1 MGLNKYR
8 SFIVLRI
15 ILLLIN
21 LIAISIL
28 SVHLKWFFTTS
39 ILVAILA
46 LQIIEF
52 FRFSFKIKN
61 DLDNLIRLFEQNDF
75 SSKALT
81 IDYKPRFRES
91 ENSFHRIKTIIRNSK
106 IEREVQFNFLKILID
121 NVPSGIIVIKNNS
134 LYLSNKAAKDIL
146 NLNHLDSLSILK
158 VNFSEFY
165 QIITNRDHVKSELI
179 ALSHN
184 NNKIQLSF
192 SITSLILLKENAKI
206 VNFQNIKT
214 ALEKNE
220 LLAWNKLI
228 RTMTHEIMNSVTPLI
243 SLSEAGYIISNEN
256 DCPKKIENL
265 NQKNIDHI
273 FKSFKSIHN
282 KSIWLKEFVDDYR
295 KLIRIPQ
302 PKISNFKLSQFID
315 DVTES
320 MSELFKKENIKI
332 INSAEGHD
340 IVADKNLI
348 ELVIINLIKNA
359 IDSLKNTEN
368 KNIKITSNKNNDI
381 TSLHIIDN
389 GEGIPED
396 IMDQIFVPFFST
408 KEDGSGIG
416 LSVVKQIM
424 QMHNGMVNV
433 SSYKNLTTFTLQF
446 RD

>member
-1 MGLNKYR
+1 MGLSKYR
-8 SFIVLRI
+8 SLIVLRI

-39 ILVAILA
+39 ILVAILV

-61 DLDNLIRLFEQNDF
+61 DLDHLIRLFEQNDF

-81 IDYKPRFRES
+81 IDYKPRFKES
-91 ENSFHRIKTIIRNSK
+91 ESSFHRIKTIIKNSK
-106 IEREVQFNFLKILID
+106 IEKEVQFNFLKILIE

-146 NLNHLDSLSILK
+146 NLDHLDSLSILK

-165 QIITNRDHVKSELI
+165 QIIANRNQVKSELI
-179 ALSHN
+179 ALSRN
-184 NNKIQLSF
+184 NHKIQLSF
-192 SITSLILLKENAKI
+192 SITSLILLKENVKI
-206 VNFQNIKT
+206 INFQNIKT

-256 DCPKKIENL
+256 DHPKKIGNL

-315 DVTES
+315 DVIES
-320 MSELFKKENIKI
+320 MSELFKKENIKV
-332 INSAEGHD
+332 INSTEDYD
-340 IVADKNLI
+340 IFADKNLI
-348 ELVIINLIKNA
+348 ELVTINLIKNA

-368 KNIKITSNKNNDI
+368 KSIKITSNKNNDI

>member
-1 MGLNKYR
+1 MGLSKYR

-39 ILVAILA
+39 ILVAILV

-91 ENSFHRIKTIIRNSK
+91 ENSFYRIKTIIKNSK
-106 IEREVQFNFLKILID
+106 IEREVQFNFLKILIE
-121 NVPSGIIVIKNNS
+121 NVPSGIIVIKNNL

-146 NLNHLDSLSILK
+146 NLNNLDSLSILK
-158 VNFSEFY
+158 INFSEFY
-165 QIITNRDHVKSELI
+165 QIITNRNHVKSELI

-184 NNKIQLSF
+184 HNKIQLSF
-192 SITSLILLKENAKI
+192 SITSLILLKENTKI

-256 DCPKKIENL
+256 GYPKKIENL

-315 DVTES
+315 NVIES
-320 MSELFKKENIKI
+320 MSELFKKENIKV
-332 INSAEGHD
+332 INSTEDYD
-340 IVADKNLI
+340 IFADKNLI
-348 ELVIINLIKNA
+348 ELIIINLIKNA

-368 KNIKITSNKNNDI
+368 KSIKITSNKNNDI

-389 GEGIPED
+389 GKGIPES

-424 QMHNGMVNV
+424 QMHNGIVNV